1 MQDTQSTHKPLVSF
15 IVTYYNEPLSLLR
28 ECLDSI
34 LSLSLSGD
42 DREILLIDDGSDDSP
57 LNELVEYRDNII
69 YLRQKNSGVSAA
81 RNKGITLSSGRY
93 IQFVDA
99 DDCLITSGYE
109 HSLDIV
115 RYQDPDIVLFNFTK
129 EGTEVDTPYLFD
141 GPVSGSEY
149 MHNNNLKASVCSY
162 VFRKKTL
169 VDLRFTEGI
178 EYGED
183 EEFTPQLILRADKVY
198 STDTCAYYY
207 RERQDSVTNRTS
219 TRSLIKR
226 LNDSEHVI
234 FYLDHLANTLPT
246 EERNALHRRVAQLS
260 MDYLYNTIMLTR
272 SEHQLN
278 ERLER
283 LSKQGLFPLPKRDYT
298 QKYKYFARM
307 INSSMGRKILL
318 RTLPVINHQP

>member
-1 MQDTQSTHKPLVSF
+1 MQDTQNTQRPLVSF

-34 LSLSLSGD
+34 FTLSLTKEE
-42 DREILLIDDGSDDSP
+42 REILLVDDGSDESP

-69 YLRQKNSGVSAA
+69 YLRQKNSGVSVA
-81 RNKGITLSSGRY
+81 RNKGITLSTGKY

-99 DDCLITSGYE
+99 DDCIITSGYE
-109 HSLDIV
+109 HCLDIV
-115 RYQDPDIVLFNFTK
+115 RTKDPDVVLFNFTK

-162 VFRKKTL
+162 IFRKNTL
-169 VDLRFTEGI
+169 VDLRFTQGI

-183 EEFTPQLILRADKVY
+183 EEFTPQLILRAETVY

-207 RERQDSVTNRTS
+207 RDRQDSVSNRTS
-219 TRSLIKR
+219 NRSLIKR
-226 LNDSEHVI
+226 LDDSEHVI

-246 EERNALHRRVAQLS
+246 SERNALHRRVAQLS

-278 ERLER
+278 QRLER
-283 LSKQGLFPLPKRDYT
+283 LTKQGLFPLPNRDYT
-298 QKYKYFARM
+298 QKYKYFSKM
-307 INSSMGRKILL
+307 INTKTGRKILL
-318 RTLPVINHQP
+318 RTLPIINHQP

>member
-1 MQDTQSTHKPLVSF
+1 MQDTQNTQRPLVSF
-15 IVTYYNEPLSLLR
+15 IVTYYNEPLNLLR

-34 LSLSLSGD
+34 FTLSLTKEE
-42 DREILLIDDGSDDSP
+42 REILLVDDGSDESP

-69 YLRQKNSGVSAA
+69 YLRQKNSGVSVA
-81 RNKGITLSSGRY
+81 RNKGITLSSGKY

-99 DDCLITSGYE
+99 DDCIITSGYE
-109 HSLDIV
+109 HCLDIV
-115 RYQDPDIVLFNFTK
+115 RTKDPDVVLFNFTK

-162 VFRKKTL
+162 IFRKNTL
-169 VDLRFTEGI
+169 VDLRFTQGI

-183 EEFTPQLILRADKVY
+183 EEFTPQLILRAEIVY

-207 RERQDSVTNRTS
+207 RDRQDSVSNRTS
-219 TRSLIKR
+219 NRSLIKR
-226 LNDSEHVI
+226 LDDSEHVI

-246 EERNALHRRVAQLS
+246 SERNALHRRVAQLS

-278 ERLER
+278 QRLER
-283 LSKQGLFPLPKRDYT
+283 LTKQGLFPLPNRDYT
-298 QKYKYFARM
+298 QKYKYFSKM
-307 INSSMGRKILL
+307 INTKTGRKILL
-318 RTLPVINHQP
+318 RTLPIINHQP

>member
-42 DREILLIDDGSDDSP
+42 DREILLIDDGSDESP
-57 LNELVEYRDNII
+57 LNELVEYRDNIV

-81 RNKGITLSSGRY
+81 RNKGITLSSGKY

-149 MHNNNLKASVCSY
+149 MHNNNLKASVCS
-162 VFRKKTL
+162 
-169 VDLRFTEGI
+169 
-178 EYGED
+178 
-183 EEFTPQLILRADKVY
+183 
-198 STDTCAYYY
+198 
-207 RERQDSVTNRTS
+207 
-219 TRSLIKR
+219 
-226 LNDSEHVI
+226 
-234 FYLDHLANTLPT
+234 
-246 EERNALHRRVAQLS
+246 
-260 MDYLYNTIMLTR
+260 
-272 SEHQLN
+272 
-278 ERLER
+278 
-283 LSKQGLFPLPKRDYT
+283 
-298 QKYKYFARM
+298 
-307 INSSMGRKILL
+307 
-318 RTLPVINHQP
+318 